1 MSNIKVIP
9 FSEILE
15 KVSDLSRSN
24 TDQRS
29 RLKGIVN
36 EVYTLDIP
44 KEYDWYWL
52 KSSSGISCIAEYKT
66 GVASINTQD
75 TAVVFGSGAVITTA
89 MTRRKI
95 KFSGN
100 SDVYDFTYVAANS
113 GSINL
118 PLSGSTNISSGGYTI
133 YKNIYSLPS
142 DFDRF
147 PVNGGLLFYS
157 AGQPTPLPELVDD
170 DYYEQTSASPSS
182 NPEGCRFTEYDTAGN
197 MQIEII
203 PPPST
208 AYILQN
214 EYIKTLSPMYE
225 NTMGTIVVTSN
236 QTAVTGT
243 GTVFLQMNTGDYLRA
258 DVFGT
263 KGESVWYKISAI
275 SSDTN
280 LTLSTVFRRDSS
292 YAGNFTISAEPK
304 MPYRFHNA
312 LIYGPIRKIL
322 SDEKDPM
329 LIFANAEY
337 MKIIN
342 DNKVSDQS
350 RHAKDDVETI
360 AEDYNY
366 RR

>member
-1 MSNIKVIP
+1 MSQIRTLP
-9 FSEILE
+9 FSEIIE

-24 TDQRS
+24 IDQRS
-29 RLKGIVN
+29 RIKGLVN

-52 KSSSGISCIAEYKT
+52 KASSGISCIAEYKT
-66 GVASINTQD
+66 GVVSINTQS
-75 TAVVFGSGAVITTA
+75 TGVVFNSGGVITTA
-89 MTRRKI
+89 MTGRKI

-113 GSINL
+113 GSINP

-157 AGQPTPLPELVDD
+157 GGQPSPLPELVDD
-170 DYYEQTSASPSS
+170 DYYEQASASPSS
-182 NPEGCRFTEYDTAGN
+182 VPEGCRFIDYDVNGN
-197 MQIEII
+197 MQVEIL
-203 PPPST
+203 PPPAN
-208 AYILQN
+208 AYILQD
-214 EYIKTLSPMYE
+214 EYIKTLAPMYE

-258 DVFGT
+258 DSFGE

-275 SSDTN
+275 TSNSD
-280 LTLSTVFRRDSS
+280 LTLTSVFRKDSGYS
-292 YAGNFTISAEPK
+292 GSFTISSEPK
-304 MPYRFHNA
+304 MPYKFHNG
-312 LIYGPIRKIL
+312 LIYGAIRKIL

-329 LIFANAEY
+329 LMFANTEW

-342 DNKVSDQS
+342 DNKVLEQS

-360 AEDYNY
+360 ATEYNY

>member
-1 MSNIKVIP
+1 MSNLKNIP

-29 RLKGIVN
+29 RIKGIVN
-36 EVYTLDIP
+36 EVYTLDIT

-52 KSSSGISCIAEYKT
+52 KASSAISCIAEYKT
-66 GVASINTQD
+66 GVVSINTQT
-75 TAVVFGSGAVITTA
+75 TAILFNSGAVITTN
-89 MTRRKI
+89 MTGRKI
-95 KFSGN
+95 KFSNN

-113 GSINL
+113 GSISP

-157 AGQPTPLPELVDD
+157 AGQPQALPELVDD
-170 DYYEQTSASPSS
+170 DYYEQATASPSS
-182 NPEGCRFTEYDTAGN
+182 VPEGCRFTQYDTAGN
-197 MQIEII
+197 MQIEIV
-203 PPPST
+203 PPPSS
-208 AYILQN
+208 AYILQD
-214 EYIKTLSPMYE
+214 EYIKTLNPMIE
-225 NTMGTIVVTSN
+225 TTMGTIVINSN

-243 GTVFLQMNTGDYLRA
+243 GTLFLEMNTGDYLRA
-258 DVFGT
+258 DNFGT
-263 KGESVWYKISAI
+263 KGESVWYRISAI
-275 SSDTN
+275 SSNSD
-280 LTLSTVFRRDSS
+280 LTLANTFRRDSS
-292 YAGNFTISAEPK
+292 YSGSFTISSAPK
-304 MPYRFHNA
+304 MPYKFHNA

-329 LIFANAEY
+329 LIFANTEW
-337 MKIIN
+337 MKIIS
-342 DNKVSDQS
+342 DNKTLEQS
-350 RHAKDDVETI
+350 RHAKDDLDLI
-360 AEDYNY
+360 AEDFNY

>member
-1 MSNIKVIP
+1 MSQIRTLP
-9 FSEILE
+9 FSEIIE
-15 KVSDLSRSN
+15 KISDLSRSN
-24 TDQRS
+24 IDQRS
-29 RLKGIVN
+29 RIKGLVN

-52 KSSSGISCIAEYKT
+52 KASSGISCIAEYKT
-66 GVASINTQD
+66 GVVSINTQD
-75 TAVVFGSGAVITTA
+75 TAILFNSGAVITTA
-89 MTRRKI
+89 MTGRKI

-157 AGQPTPLPELVDD
+157 GGQPTPLPELVDD
-170 DYYEQTSASPSS
+170 DYYEQATASPSS
-182 NPEGCRFTEYDTAGN
+182 VPEGCRFTEYDTAGN

-203 PPPST
+203 PPPSI

-214 EYIKTLSPMYE
+214 EYIKTLNPMYE
-225 NTMGTIVVTSN
+225 NTMGTVVITSN

-258 DVFGT
+258 DSFGE

-280 LTLSTVFRRDSS
+280 LTLSTVFRKDSGYS
-292 YAGNFTISAEPK
+292 GSFTISSEPK
-304 MPYRFHNA
+304 MPYKFHNG
-312 LIYGPIRKIL
+312 LIYGAVRKIL

-329 LIFANAEY
+329 LMYANAEW
-337 MKIIN
+337 MKIIT
-342 DNKVSDQS
+342 DNKVLEQS

-360 AEDYNY
+360 AEDINY

>member
-1 MSNIKVIP
+1 MSNLKILP

-15 KVSDLSRSN
+15 KASDLSRSN
-24 TDQRS
+24 IDQRS

-36 EVYTLDIP
+36 EVYTLDVP

-52 KSSSGISCIAEYKT
+52 KASSAISCIAEYKT
-66 GVASINTQD
+66 GVISINTQ
-75 TAVVFGSGAVITTA
+75 TTGVLFNSGATITTY
-89 MTRRKI
+89 MTGRKI

-100 SDVYDFTYVAANS
+100 SDIYDFTYLSANS
-113 GSINL
+113 GSINP
-118 PLSGSTNISSGGYTI
+118 PLSGSTNLSSGGYTI

-147 PVNGGLLFYS
+147 LVNGGLLFYS
-157 AGQPTPLPELVDD
+157 GGQPTPLPELVDD
-170 DYYEQTSASPSS
+170 DYYEQVTASPTST
-182 NPEGCRFTEYDTAGN
+182 PEGCRFTEYDTAGN
-197 MQIEII
+197 MQIEIL

-208 AYILQN
+208 SYILRN
-214 EYIKTLSPMYE
+214 EYIRELPPMYE
-225 NTMGTIVVTSN
+225 NTMGTVVITSN

-258 DVFGT
+258 DSFGK
-263 KGESVWYKISAI
+263 KGESTWYRISAI

-280 LTLSTVFRRDSS
+280 LTLSSVFRKDSS
-292 YAGNFTISAEPK
+292 YSGSFTISSAPQA
-304 MPYRFHNA
+304 PYKFHNA
-312 LIYGPIRKIL
+312 YIYGTVRKVL

-329 LIFANAEY
+329 LIYANAEY
-337 MKIIN
+337 LKIIS
-342 DNKVSDQS
+342 DNKVLEQS
-350 RHAKDDVETI
+350 RHAKDDVELI

>member
-1 MSNIKVIP
+1 MSQIRTLP
-9 FSEILE
+9 FSEIIE

-29 RLKGIVN
+29 RIKGLVN

-52 KSSSGISCIAEYKT
+52 KAGSGISCIAEYKT
-66 GVASINTQD
+66 GVVSINTQN
-75 TAVVFGSGAVITTA
+75 TAILFNSGAVITAA
-89 MTRRKI
+89 MTGRKI

-113 GSINL
+113 GSINP

-157 AGQPTPLPELVDD
+157 GGQPSPLPELVDD
-170 DYYEQTSASPSS
+170 DYYEQVNASPTST
-182 NPEGCRFTEYDTAGN
+182 PDGCRFTEYDTVGN

-208 AYILQN
+208 AYILQD
-214 EYIKTLSPMYE
+214 EYIKTLALMYE
-225 NTMGTIVVTSN
+225 NTMGTVVITSN

-258 DVFGT
+258 DVFGD

-275 SSDTN
+275 SSNSD
-280 LTLSTVFRRDSS
+280 LTLTTVFRKDSGYS
-292 YAGNFTISAEPK
+292 GSFTISSEPK
-304 MPYRFHNA
+304 MPYKFHNG
-312 LIYGPIRKIL
+312 LIYGAIRKIL

-329 LIFANAEY
+329 LMFANTEW

-342 DNKVSDQS
+342 DNKVLEQS

-360 AEDYNY
+360 ATEYDY

>member
-1 MSNIKVIP
+1 MSQIRTLP
-9 FSEILE
+9 FSEIIE
-15 KVSDLSRSN
+15 KIYDLSRSN
-24 TDQRS
+24 IDQRS
-29 RLKGIVN
+29 RIKGLVN

-52 KSSSGISCIAEYKT
+52 KASSGISCIAEYKT
-66 GVASINTQD
+66 GVVSINTQD
-75 TAVVFGSGAVITTA
+75 TAILFNSGAVFTTA
-89 MTRRKI
+89 MTGRKI

-157 AGQPTPLPELVDD
+157 GGQPTPLPELVDD
-170 DYYEQTSASPSS
+170 DYYEQATASPSS
-182 NPEGCRFTEYDTAGN
+182 VPEGCRFTEYDTAGN

-203 PPPST
+203 PPPSI

-214 EYIKTLSPMYE
+214 EYIKTLNPMYE
-225 NTMGTIVVTSN
+225 NTMGTVVITSN

-258 DVFGT
+258 DSFGE

-280 LTLSTVFRRDSS
+280 LTLSTVFRKDSGYS
-292 YAGNFTISAEPK
+292 GSFTISSEPK
-304 MPYRFHNA
+304 MPYKFHNG
-312 LIYGPIRKIL
+312 LIYGVIRKIL

-329 LIFANAEY
+329 LMYANAEW
-337 MKIIN
+337 MKIIT
-342 DNKVSDQS
+342 DNKVLEQS

-360 AEDYNY
+360 AEDINY

>member
-1 MSNIKVIP
+1 MSNLKEIP

-29 RLKGIVN
+29 RIKGLVN

-52 KSSSGISCIAEYKT
+52 KASSAISCIAEYKT
-66 GVASINTQD
+66 GVVSINTQ
-75 TAVVFGSGAVITTA
+75 TTGVLFNSGATITTD
-89 MTRRKI
+89 MTGRKI
-95 KFSGN
+95 KFSNN
-100 SDVYDFTYVAANS
+100 SDVYDFTYLAANS
-113 GSINL
+113 GTINP

-133 YKNIYSLPS
+133 YKNIYSLPP

-157 AGQPTPLPELVDD
+157 AGQPQALPELVDD
-170 DYYEQTSASPSS
+170 DYYEQATASPSS
-182 NPEGCRFTEYDTAGN
+182 VPEWCRFAEYDTAGN
-197 MQIEII
+197 LQIEIV

-208 AYILQN
+208 AMILKN
-214 EYIKTLSPMYE
+214 EYIKTLNPMVE
-225 NTMGTIVVTSN
+225 TTMGTVVINSN

-243 GTVFLQMNTGDYLRA
+243 GTLFLEMTTGDYLRA
-258 DVFGT
+258 DGFGV
-263 KGESVWYKISAI
+263 KGESNWYRISAI
-275 SSDTN
+275 SSNSD
-280 LTLSTVFRRDSS
+280 LTLANTFRRDSS
-292 YAGNFTISAEPK
+292 YSGSFTISSAPK
-304 MPYRFHNA
+304 MPYKFHNA

-329 LIFANAEY
+329 LIYANAEW
-337 MKIIN
+337 MKIIS
-342 DNKVSDQS
+342 DNKTLEQS
-350 RHAKDDVETI
+350 RHAKDDLDLI
-360 AEDYNY
+360 AEDYEY